1 METTHNIQDHVSNI
15 SIFPHPESRIQDL
28 SRRFCSIQHPESSIQ
43 HPETSIQH
51 PETRNQH
58 PHSTPPLLEITDLQ
72 IRFQSK
78 NRLQALLD
86 GDADPFIDA
95 VCSVS
100 LRLDPGETVA
110 LVGESGAGKTT
121 LGRAIVGLNQPQKG
135 SIRFQGR
142 ELTGLPD
149 PAFKPFRREIAM
161 MFQDPAGSLSPR
173 LRVRSLITEPF
184 KIHTIKGKNLE
195 AEAERLLNLVGLPP
209 SFASV
214 YAHQLSGGQARRIGV
229 ARALALS
236 PKLIIADEPTA
247 GLDVSVQGEILN
259 LMNRLQE
266 ETGVSF
272 LIITHNLN
280 VVRHISHRMAIMYL
294 GRFVEFG
301 QTDAIFAQPL
311 HPYTRA
317 LLSANPSPDPDQPKA
332 EIQLEGEIPS
342 LLNRPAGCEFHPRC
356 PYVRPDCRSIPPKT
370 SEPQPG
376 HAVACHYPLL

>member
-1 METTHNIQDHVSNI
+1 M
-15 SIFPHPESRIQDL
+15 
-28 SRRFCSIQHPESSIQ
+28 SS
-43 HPETSIQH
+43 
-51 PETRNQH
+51 
-58 PHSTPPLLEITDLQ
+58 LLEIKDLR

-86 GDADPFIDA
+86 GDSDPFIDA
-95 VCSVS
+95 VCSAS
-100 LRLDPGETVA
+100 LKLNSGETLA

-121 LGRAIVGLNQPQKG
+121 LGRAIIGLNQPQEG
-135 SIRFQGR
+135 SIRFQGQ
-142 ELTGLPD
+142 ELTRLPD
-149 PAFKPFRREIAM
+149 RAFKAFRRNIAM
-161 MFQDPAGSLSPR
+161 MFQDPVGSLSPR

-184 KIHTIKGKNLE
+184 KIHKIQVKDLE

-209 SFASV
+209 SFATV

-294 GRFVEFG
+294 GRFVEYG
-301 QTDAIFAQPL
+301 LTDDIFAQPL
-311 HPYTRA
+311 HPYTLA
-317 LLSANPSPDPDQPKA
+317 LLSANPSPDPDQPKS
-332 EIQLEGEIPS
+332 ELQLEGEIPS
-342 LLNRPAGCEFHPRC
+342 LLKRPTGCEFHPRC
-356 PYVRPDCRSIPPKT
+356 PFVRPDCSRITPVT
-370 SEPQPG
+370 SSPRAG
-376 HAVACHYPLL
+376 HSLACHYPLLKD